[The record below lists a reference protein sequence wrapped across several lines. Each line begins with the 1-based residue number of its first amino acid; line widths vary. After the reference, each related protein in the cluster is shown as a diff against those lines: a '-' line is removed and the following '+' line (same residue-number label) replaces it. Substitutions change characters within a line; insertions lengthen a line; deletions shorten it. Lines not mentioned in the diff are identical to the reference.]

1 MRTAQ
6 YRRQLRLGS
15 REERFS
21 AAESSVGAAET
32 DMEEGGGEVQGGK
45 KGGGEA
51 EVKKGGGGGGRQKL
65 SPHSHNLPGGGPRRV
80 RCRLC
85 PASALYQ

>member
-1 MRTAQ
+1 
-6 YRRQLRLGS
+6 
-15 REERFS
+15 
-21 AAESSVGAAET
+21 
-32 DMEEGGGEVQGGK
+32 MEEGGGEVQGGR